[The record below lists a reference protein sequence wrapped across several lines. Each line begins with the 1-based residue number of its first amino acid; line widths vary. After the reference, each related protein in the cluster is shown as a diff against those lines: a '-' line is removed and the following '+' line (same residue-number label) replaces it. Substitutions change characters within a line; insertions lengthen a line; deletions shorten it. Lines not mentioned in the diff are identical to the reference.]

1 MEPALPQTKSYNFF
15 LRLHPIHRIIIGFI
29 FSFITYLFLK
39 NTGLDK
45 RILLTILW
53 DVFALTLVAITWI
66 IFCTRSTIQIRQL
79 AQKED
84 GSLIYVLLIIL
95 ISCFASMFAVLL
107 LIISK
112 EAAKTPAMIYVPVAI
127 GGMLLSWALLH
138 TTFTTHYARLYYRGG
153 EKDAHN
159 CERGLDFPSEME
171 PDYLDFAYFAF
182 VIGMTFQVSDVQVTS
197 RTIRRLALL
206 HGLLSFGL
214 NTFVVALTINL
225 IAGLKG

>member
-1 MEPALPQTKSYNFF
+1 MESISQEKRVQNIFHYF
-15 LRLHPIHRIIIGFI
+15 HPIHRIIIGVV
-29 FSFITYLFLK
+29 FSAIAFLFLK
-39 NTGLDK
+39 NAGLDK
-45 RILLTILW
+45 RVLLTILW
-53 DVFALTLVAITWI
+53 DVFAFTLVGTTWI
-66 IFCTRSTIQIRQL
+66 IFVTRSTKDIRL
-79 AQKED
+79 IAQKED

-112 EAAKTPAMIYVPVAI
+112 ETAKTPAMIYVPVAI
-127 GGMLLSWALLH
+127 VGMLLSWALLH

-153 EKDAHN
+153 ENDAHN

-182 VIGMTFQVSDVQVTS
+182 VIGMTFQVSDVQISS